1 MVLRIKMLVTG
12 LTSQQGKTTK
22 ILITEVMAVELTS
35 GKYITSS
42 RAMWLSCPGGGG
54 GLDSDAR
61 RKFWIKPLK
70 EIDLGVAQAFFD
82 PCLTPKRDEK
92 IYIIYIFMFFR
103 VQP

>member
-1 MVLRIKMLVTG
+1 MVLRIKMHVTG

-35 GKYITSS
+35 CKYITS
-42 RAMWLSCPGGGG
+42 RAMWLSWPGGGG
-54 GLDSDAR
+54 DSDAR

-82 PCLTPKRDEK
+82 P
-92 IYIIYIFMFFR
+92 
-103 VQP
+103 

>member
-1 MVLRIKMLVTG
+1 MLVTG

-54 GLDSDAR
+54 GG
-61 RKFWIKPLK
+61 W
-70 EIDLGVAQAFFD
+70 
-82 PCLTPKRDEK
+82 TP
-92 IYIIYIFMFFR
+92 MR
-103 VQP
+103 VGNFELNP